1 MATQKG
7 LLARLSQSLYFEKND
22 RGSFNVKQRKK
33 EKSQIVKRR
42 SERRIDNDIPLLPT
56 WWQPVDPKVFEK
68 FEKIAME
75 PKFRLPVVDLFSL
88 FYCFIL

>member
-1 MATQKG
+1 MATQKRW
-7 LLARLSQSLYFEKND
+7 LARLSQSLHLKKND
-22 RGSFNVKQRKK
+22 QIKVVSTYNS
-33 EKSQIVKRR
+33 ETQIVKRR

-68 FEKIAME
+68 FKKMTME
-75 PKFRLPVVDLFSL
+75 PKLRLPVVDFFSL